1 MATNEDTGDK
11 GGVWVL
17 DQQLDQP
24 MDEEAKRL
32 RNMYREKVFFFPLL
46 QQTIE
51 SLFYHYN

>member
-1 MATNEDTGDK
+1 MGSTNEVNGSK

-32 RNMYREKVFFFPLL
+32 RNMYQEKVLSL
-46 QQTIE
+46 SIE
-51 SLFYHYN
+51 SSIYHYELIC